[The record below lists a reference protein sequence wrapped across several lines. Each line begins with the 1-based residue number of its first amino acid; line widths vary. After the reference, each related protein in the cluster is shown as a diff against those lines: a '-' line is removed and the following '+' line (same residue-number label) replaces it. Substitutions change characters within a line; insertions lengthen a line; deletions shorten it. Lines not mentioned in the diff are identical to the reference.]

1 MTAYFP
7 GMCGVFGTGGMSVV
21 LGAVEMSKSG
31 VGAQLS
37 AGITGIQRVFQI
49 TQLCDISR
57 I

>member
-1 MTAYFP
+1 
-7 GMCGVFGTGGMSVV
+7 MSFV
-21 LGAVEMSKSG
+21 LGAVEMWKSR

-49 TQLCDISR
+49 TQLCDVSR